1 MNILMLCEGDAET
14 RDCWSGSAKSV
25 LDALRE
31 QGHMVHTADVDL
43 RGPDRWLAAG
53 LSFSRR
59 RDRWGA
65 KYRLSTEG
73 FALRSR
79 RANAV
84 VRSQSSRPDAVLQ
97 IGATFATPVRAA
109 IPYFLYCDSNIRMA
123 EYGATSG
130 HTDASCLTGTE
141 LEHVRSREARV
152 YANAAG
158 VFTISERLRRSF
170 IEDFGVDRDRVRAVH
185 AGPNFD
191 THALAARI
199 AAPVNSGHPPTV
211 LFVGRQ
217 FERKGGDLLLTA
229 FKAVR
234 ERVAGARLVIIGP
247 ERLDVQQEGV
257 EFVGFLEKDR
267 ADHRARLL
275 DAYANAD
282 VFCLPTRFE
291 PFGIVYLEAMYFGL
305 PCVGTNAWAVP
316 EMITDGISGYTVPV
330 GDVTALSDRLARLLT
345 DRSLARR
352 MGDAGRA
359 RAEDHFTWRAVV
371 ERMTDTMERVV
382 HDGTAVA

>member
-1 MNILMLCEGDAET
+1 
-14 RDCWSGSAKSV
+14 
-25 LDALRE
+25 
-31 QGHMVHTADVDL
+31 
-43 RGPDRWLAAG
+43 
-53 LSFSRR
+53 
-59 RDRWGA
+59 
-65 KYRLSTEG
+65 
-73 FALRSR
+73 
-79 RANAV
+79 
-84 VRSQSSRPDAVLQ
+84 
-97 IGATFATPVRAA
+97 
-109 IPYFLYCDSNIRMA
+109 
-123 EYGATSG
+123 
-130 HTDASCLTGTE
+130 
-141 LEHVRSREARV
+141 
-152 YANAAG
+152 
-158 VFTISERLRRSF
+158 
-170 IEDFGVDRDRVRAVH
+170 
-185 AGPNFD
+185 
-191 THALAARI
+191 
-199 AAPVNSGHPPTV
+199 V

-229 FKAVR
+229 FRAVR

-316 EMITDGISGYTVPV
+316 EMITDRVSGYTVPV
-330 GDVTALSDRLARLLT
+330 GDVNALSDRLVRLLT

-359 RAEDHFTWRAVV
+359 RAENHFTWRAVV
-371 ERMTDTMERVV
+371 ERMTDTIERVV

>member
-1 MNILMLCEGDAET
+1 MNILMLCEGNPET

-25 LDALRE
+25 LDELRA
-31 QGHMVHTADVDL
+31 QGHAVHTADVDL
-43 RGPDRWLAAG
+43 HGADRWLAAG
-53 LSFSRR
+53 LAFSRR

-79 RANAV
+79 RANAA
-84 VRSQSSRPDAVLQ
+84 VRSQPSRPDAVLQ
-97 IGATFATPVRAA
+97 IGATFATTRRAT

-130 HTDASCLTGTE
+130 HTDASCLTGIE
-141 LEHVRSREARV
+141 LARIRSREARV

-158 VFTISERLRRSF
+158 IFTISERLRRSF
-170 IEDFGVDRDRVRAVH
+170 IEDFGVESGRVRAVH

-191 THALAARI
+191 TTALASRV
-199 AAPVNSGHPPTV
+199 AAPGAGEHPPTV

-217 FERKGGDLLLTA
+217 FERKGGDLLLAA
-229 FKAVR
+229 FKTVR
-234 ERVAGARLVIIGP
+234 ERVPDARLVIIGP
-247 ERLDVQQEGV
+247 ERLDVQQAGV
-257 EFVGFLEKDR
+257 DFVGFLEKDR

-305 PCVGTNAWAVP
+305 PCVGTSAWAVP
-316 EMITDGISGYTVPV
+316 EMIADQVSGYTVPV
-330 GDVTALSDRLARLLT
+330 GDVNALSDRLVRLLT
-345 DRSLARR
+345 DSSLAHR
-352 MGDAGRA
+352 MGEAGRA
-359 RAEDHFTWRAVV
+359 RAENHFTWHAVV
-371 ERMTDTMERVV
+371 ERMTDVMERI
-382 HDGTAVA
+382 GYGGAAVA

>member
-14 RDCWSGSAKSV
+14 RDCWSGIGKSV
-25 LDALRE
+25 LDELRA
-31 QGHMVHTADVDL
+31 QGHSVRTADVDL
-43 RGPDRWLAAG
+43 YGPDRWLAAG
-53 LSFSRR
+53 LSFSRK

-65 KYRLSTEG
+65 KYRLSTHG

-97 IGATFATPVRAA
+97 TGATFETNLPAS

-123 EYGATSG
+123 EHGATTG
-130 HTDASCLTGTE
+130 HTDASCLTESE
-141 LEHVRSREARV
+141 LARIRRREGRV
-152 YANAAG
+152 YRNAAG
-158 VFTISERLRRSF
+158 IFTISERLRRSF
-170 IEDFGVDRDRVRAVH
+170 IEDFGVESGRVRAVH

-191 THALAARI
+191 ARALASRVASPRR
-199 AAPVNSGHPPTV
+199 GDHPPTV

-217 FERKGGDLLLTA
+217 FERKGGDLLLA
-229 FKAVR
+229 GFKTVR
-234 ERVAGARLVIIGP
+234 ERVPGARLVIIGP
-247 ERLDVQQEGV
+247 EHLEVQQEGV

-316 EMITDGISGYTVPV
+316 EMIADGVSGYTVPV
-330 GDVTALSDRLARLLT
+330 GDVDALSDRLVRLLN
-345 DRSLARR
+345 DGALARR
-352 MGDAGRA
+352 MGEAGRT

-382 HDGTAVA
+382 YGGAAVA

>member
-25 LDALRE
+25 LDELRE
-31 QGHMVHTADVDL
+31 QGHSVRTADVDL
-43 RGPDRWLAAG
+43 RGADRWLAAG

-73 FALRSR
+73 FVLRSR

-97 IGATFATPVRAA
+97 IGATFETTLPRT

-123 EYGATSG
+123 EYGAASG
-130 HTDASCLTGTE
+130 HTDASCLTSGE
-141 LEHVRSREARV
+141 LARIRRREARV

-158 VFTISERLRRSF
+158 IFTISERLRRSF
-170 IEDFGVDRDRVRAVH
+170 MEDFGVEAGRVRAVH

-191 THALAARI
+191 TRALASRV
-199 AAPVNSGHPPTV
+199 AAAGNGEHPPTV

-217 FERKGGDLLLTA
+217 FQRKGGDLLLAA
-229 FKAVR
+229 FQAVR
-234 ERVAGARLVIIGP
+234 ERVPAARLVIIGP
-247 ERLDVQQEGV
+247 ERLEVQQDGID
-257 EFVGFLEKDR
+257 FVGFLEKDR

-275 DAYANAD
+275 DAYANAN

-305 PCVGTNAWAVP
+305 PCVGSNAWAVP
-316 EMITDGISGYTVPV
+316 EMIADEVSGYTVPV
-330 GDVTALSDRLARLLT
+330 GDVNALSDRLVRLLS
-345 DRSLARR
+345 DSSLARR
-352 MGDAGRA
+352 MGEAGRS
-359 RAEDHFTWRAVV
+359 RAENHFTWRAVV

-382 HDGTAVA
+382 YTGSAVA

>member
-1 MNILMLCEGDAET
+1 MNILLLCEGDAET

-25 LDALRE
+25 LDGLRE
-31 QGHMVHTADVDL
+31 QGHVVRTADVDL
-43 RGPDRWLAAG
+43 RGADRWLAAG
-53 LSFSRR
+53 LSYSRR

-65 KYRLSTEG
+65 KYRLSSEG

-84 VRSQSSRPDAVLQ
+84 LRSQGSPPDAILQ
-97 IGATFATPVRAA
+97 IGATFETTLPPT

-130 HTDASCLTGTE
+130 HTDASCLTGSE
-141 LEHVRSREARV
+141 LTRIRDREARV
-152 YANAAG
+152 YTNAAG
-158 VFTISERLRRSF
+158 IFTISERLRRSF
-170 IEDFGVDRDRVRAVH
+170 IEDFGVESGRVRAVH

-191 THALAARI
+191 TKALAAHV
-199 AAPVNSGHPPTV
+199 AAPGNRNHPPTV

-217 FERKGGDLLLTA
+217 FERKGGDLLLGA

-234 ERVAGARLVIIGP
+234 ERVPGARLVIIGP

-257 EFVGFLEKDR
+257 DFVGFLEKDR

-291 PFGIVYLEAMYFGL
+291 PFGIVFLEAMYFGL

-316 EMITDGISGYTVPV
+316 EMIADGVSGYTVPV
-330 GDVTALSDRLARLLT
+330 GDVDALSDRLVRLLT
-345 DRSLARR
+345 DSSSARR
-352 MGDAGRA
+352 MGEAGRL
-359 RAEDHFTWRAVV
+359 RAEAHFTWRAVV

-382 HDGTAVA
+382 YGGAAVA